1 MNQSARV
8 VRLFI
13 AMSLCFA
20 AGCYN
25 RFTANYSEIKEFV
38 GSDNAM
44 TEASAFLE
52 SERKAVLRKI
62 VDEDKN
68 LKQEYTINSGDSIAI
83 NVYSHPDLSLSKT
96 IVTTDGCIGMVLVG
110 QVKVAGMTLAQ
121 ASVAIE
127 KKLSKFIRNP
137 KVGVSPYEVHSETCT
152 IAGAVAKSGMY
163 DIANGMRLADLF
175 AKAGGSAARFYD
187 GQTLDAADLNNS
199 VFVRHGKVIPVDFT
213 KAINT
218 GDYLHNVLLRKGD
231 YIYIAPR
238 DESMVYLIG
247 DVKQPKRMI
256 WNKNLGLMELISMGN
271 WVNETYWH
279 HVIIIRGGIAHPRL
293 YKVDLDGI
301 LKGSKSNVLLE
312 AGDIVYVP
320 KDDISE
326 YNVFVRK
333 LLPTG
338 QLMNMITTPMT
349 WGSRLG
355 L

>member
-137 KVGVSPYEVHSETCT
+137 KVGVSPLEIKSET
-152 IAGAVAKSGMY
+152 ASVSGAINKPGMY
-163 DIANGMRLADLF
+163 TISQGMRLADLI
-175 AKAGGSAARFYD
+175 ATAGGIASRLYD
-187 GQTLDAADLNNS
+187 GTMLDAVDFSKS
-199 VFVRHGKVIPVDFT
+199 VFVRRGKILPVDFT
-213 KAINT
+213 KAIER
-218 GDYLHNVLLRKGD
+218 GDPDDNLLLQKGD
-231 YIYIAPR
+231 YIYLATR
-238 DESMVYLIG
+238 DNSMVYLIG
-247 DVKQPKRMI
+247 DVKSPMRRVLLPNM
-256 WNKNLGLMELISMGN
+256 GLLELVSSCGGL
-271 WVNETYWH
+271 NETHWTYA
-279 HVIIIRGGIAHPRL
+279 IIIRGGVNAPKL
-293 YKVDLDGI
+293 YKVDLDGVLQGRKPNI
-301 LKGSKSNVLLE
+301 LLE
-312 AGDIVYVP
+312 SGDVVYIP
-320 KDDISE
+320 HDDISE
-326 YNVFVRK
+326 YNVFIRK
-333 LLPTG
+333 LFPTF
-338 QLMNMITTPMT
+338 QLVNMISTPMF
-349 WGSRLG
+349 WYSKF
-355 L
+355 